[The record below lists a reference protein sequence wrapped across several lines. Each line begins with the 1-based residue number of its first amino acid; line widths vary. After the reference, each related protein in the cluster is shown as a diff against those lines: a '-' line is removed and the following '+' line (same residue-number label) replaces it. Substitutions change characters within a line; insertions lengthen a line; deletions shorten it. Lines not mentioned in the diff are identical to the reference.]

1 MPLIIGL
8 LYFEI
13 ICNRRNFIKSFVG
26 SLIQVLQ
33 LKSYFRIG
41 QAQLPTEAVIVDT
54 VPAQENSGLP
64 DSSLRDVM
72 QSRWRKSAGWEIL
85 NWRGPQD
92 NLREWEPHNSAQDWC
107 RPVETS
113 DYNRHYRDRQT
124 LLAEHKSLPS
134 RSKLSPNTSPNIPK
148 KWISNDNFHSHF
160 IYHHP
165 TSFLNIH
172 SISSTSPIQ

>member
-72 QSRWRKSAGWEIL
+72 QSR
-85 NWRGPQD
+85 
-92 NLREWEPHNSAQDWC
+92 
-107 RPVETS
+107 
-113 DYNRHYRDRQT
+113 
-124 LLAEHKSLPS
+124 
-134 RSKLSPNTSPNIPK
+134 
-148 KWISNDNFHSHF
+148 
-160 IYHHP
+160 
-165 TSFLNIH
+165 
-172 SISSTSPIQ
+172 